1 MNAEE
6 AKRRVKPI
14 NSAPILAATSSE
26 YKIAVNTPSHSN
38 TLDLLVVLIVQLF
51 SFIYLAKEGYSD
63 K

>member
-26 YKIAVNTPSHSN
+26 YKIAENTPSHSN
-38 TLDLLVVLIVQLF
+38 TLNLLVVLIVQLF
-51 SFIYLAKEGYSD
+51 SFF
-63 K
+63 